1 LSNTGSIHNVSV
13 PPKNPKRELILHS
26 LSNGVLTLRMNMP
39 KRLNGWTGPMMD
51 ALKESLG
58 NADQST
64 EVRALIITGADP
76 YYCAGVNLGG
86 TLKLAH
92 PKTLHQLII
101 EHNQALF
108 DTFID
113 FEKPI
118 LVAINGPAI
127 GAAVTS
133 ATLCD
138 GIIASEHATFS
149 TPFAALGI
157 CPEGCSSVHFERLM
171 NPKSAQRMLGAEGW
185 TPTAKEALEV
195 GFVQWVVPHDEL
207 LTQAQAICE
216 GWIAAGRQRS
226 YQAGATRAE
235 LKAINARESIDLATC
250 FLSKPFLKGQ
260 WQFLWKK
267 RKRSAAL
274 MFFTLWLT
282 RPLWSQLLPP
292 SDSLS

>member
-1 LSNTGSIHNVSV
+1 MSNTESMYTMTVST
-13 PPKNPKRELILHS
+13 PNPKRELIVHS
-26 LSNGVLTLRMNMP
+26 LLNGVLTLRMNMP
-39 KRLNGWTGPMMD
+39 RRLNGWTAPMMD
-51 ALKESLG
+51 ALKTSLD
-58 NADQST
+58 NAVQST
-64 EVRALIITGADP
+64 EVKALILTGADP

-92 PKTLHQLII
+92 PKTLHRLIV

-113 FEKPI
+113 FKKPI
-118 LVAINGPAI
+118 LVAVNGPAI

-138 GIIASEHATFS
+138 GIIASENATFS

-171 NPKSAQRMLGAEGW
+171 NTENAKRMLGEEGW
-185 TPTAKEALEV
+185 APTAKEALEV
-195 GFVQWVVPHDEL
+195 GFVQWVVPHDDL
-207 LTQAQAICE
+207 LTRAQTICE
-216 GWIAAGRQRS
+216 SWIAANHQRS
-226 YQAGATRAE
+226 YQAGSTRTE
-235 LKAINARESIDLATC
+235 LKAINARESIELASC

-267 RKRSAAL
+267 KKRGVAL
-274 MFFTLWLT
+274 MFLSLWLT
-282 RPLWSQLLPP
+282 RPLWSVLLPP
-292 SDSLS
+292 SNRTS